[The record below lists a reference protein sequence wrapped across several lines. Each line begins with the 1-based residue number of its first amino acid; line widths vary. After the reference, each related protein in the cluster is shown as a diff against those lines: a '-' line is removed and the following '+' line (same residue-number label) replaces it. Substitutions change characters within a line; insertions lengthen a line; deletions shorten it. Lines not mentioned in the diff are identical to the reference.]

1 MAQSYSVERLVK
13 LLRPDLSREEVV
25 WMKRWAEGPLSTRS
39 ARRFPIDIVLSK
51 YPHLDIQA
59 DMARL
64 ERRCDKTVDI
74 VHLLYLVRDLGKSK
88 NMHSDI
94 ECNPTPI
101 VSINSLDGS
110 LFPQKLNLTGSE
122 IDGSQGVLFGNVV
135 QNDLVQDL
143 VYAMQGIDGKFFTFL
158 EDEKFSVSQ
167 TLQLPHHVY
176 TAVQSVGEIGV
187 IYRSIVSRLSNERTG
202 RLFTSFKVAVTQ
214 QLKSIL
220 SLAALVDGNVENW
233 SLLKL
238 LAWLTVPI
246 RKLRFLDGIVEE
258 VCSSSSSEILNIL
271 FKATK
276 RRIFQSASSHIFD
289 QVVSVWLEMVEMW
302 VVKGQISSSEFF
314 IQTAPL
320 DVSRPQISEQS
331 TLLTDSSYVW
341 RSQFAIHAD
350 LLPEFLSHEVRDS
363 IKLIGKGSAFIRICC
378 TDHVEIPDV
387 GERFRSLSSL
397 KQDLDSLGDSGNLR
411 VVDFLLNNYRLVDHL
426 RSIKQSLLLSQGDFA
441 DSLMQLSSHALSKP
455 AKEQNK
461 YHLGSILETA
471 LRMCNL
477 FDSETTTD
485 VSNRLEVCLGS
496 PVDITDS
503 GFDVFELNYV
513 VNPPLDVILNS
524 DCMRTY
530 RKCFSYIWN
539 IIRCDIALSK
549 AWKDLQVLARQAATL
564 PAFYTLSAVSELIHK
579 AILVRTDQ
587 AWFIRELRTMVCYD
601 VIETEWRT
609 LEFGAS
615 QTRNVEQLIN
625 IHEEFLLRVQ
635 QGLFLTPDDDDLL
648 AETLSILGT
657 IVRFTDSLPAIV
669 SELSSCIHAKE
680 DVNDFRLKNMKSL
693 LEDLHDRSNDSLTGL
708 FELVEDRRQQE
719 ERSEFFDR
727 LSDRLIKRGNHVDRI

>member
-1 MAQSYSVERLVK
+1 
-13 LLRPDLSREEVV
+13 
-25 WMKRWAEGPLSTRS
+25 
-39 ARRFPIDIVLSK
+39 
-51 YPHLDIQA
+51 
-59 DMARL
+59 
-64 ERRCDKTVDI
+64 
-74 VHLLYLVRDLGKSK
+74 
-88 NMHSDI
+88 
-94 ECNPTPI
+94 

-122 IDGSQGVLFGNVV
+122 IDGSQKVLFGNVV

-143 VYAMQGIDGKFFTFL
+143 VYAMQGIEGKFFTFL

-202 RLFTSFKVAVTQ
+202 GLFTSFKVAVTQ

-331 TLLTDSSYVW
+331 SLLTDSSYVW

-397 KQDLDSLGDSGNLR
+397 KQDLGSLGDSGNLR
-411 VVDFLLNNYRLVDHL
+411 VVEFLLNNYRLVDH
-426 RSIKQSLLLSQGDFA
+426 
-441 DSLMQLSSHALSKP
+441 
-455 AKEQNK
+455 
-461 YHLGSILETA
+461 
-471 LRMCNL
+471 
-477 FDSETTTD
+477 
-485 VSNRLEVCLGS
+485 
-496 PVDITDS
+496 
-503 GFDVFELNYV
+503 
-513 VNPPLDVILNS
+513 
-524 DCMRTY
+524 
-530 RKCFSYIWN
+530 
-539 IIRCDIALSK
+539 
-549 AWKDLQVLARQAATL
+549 
-564 PAFYTLSAVSELIHK
+564 
-579 AILVRTDQ
+579 
-587 AWFIRELRTMVCYD
+587 
-601 VIETEWRT
+601 
-609 LEFGAS
+609 
-615 QTRNVEQLIN
+615 
-625 IHEEFLLRVQ
+625 
-635 QGLFLTPDDDDLL
+635 
-648 AETLSILGT
+648 
-657 IVRFTDSLPAIV
+657 
-669 SELSSCIHAKE
+669 
-680 DVNDFRLKNMKSL
+680 
-693 LEDLHDRSNDSLTGL
+693 
-708 FELVEDRRQQE
+708 
-719 ERSEFFDR
+719 
-727 LSDRLIKRGNHVDRI
+727 